1 MWKPRDYDLEWSK
14 KLINSLKKDCGI
26 WMFSATGKMNEPVLG
41 TPSHLIN
48 EPISSVLGTPSKPT
62 STATFTR
69 NGNKMTLTELNI
81 VRLSDSDPMYSRM
94 MMAKTCFEAIGVE
107 CEIEGTVEKA
117 YLNLEDESK

>member
-1 MWKPRDYDLEWSK
+1 MWLQLSWRGIEMTWKPRDYDLEWSK
-14 KLINSLKKDCGI
+14 KLFNSLKKDGGI

-41 TPSHLIN
+41 TS
-48 EPISSVLGTPSKPT
+48 SKPT
-62 STATFTR
+62 STAVFTR
-69 NGNKMTLTELNI
+69 NGNKMALTELNI
-81 VRLSDSDPMYSRM
+81 VRLADSDPMYNRI

>member
-14 KLINSLKKDCGI
+14 KLFNSLKKDGGI
-26 WMFSATGKMNEPVLG
+26 WMFSATGKMNEP
-41 TPSHLIN
+41 
-48 EPISSVLGTPSKPT
+48 VLGTPSKPT